1 MKLFKR
7 IFVLVLGVVVVAS
20 SCALT
25 LKAAIGVGAWD
36 ALAQTGYEVTGIA
49 VGTIGMCCN
58 FVCILI
64 QVLVLKKKFRPIQLL
79 QIPVSIL
86 LGVIINFMLYEVY
99 SNFTIDAYWMNVV
112 LLIVAYIISAFAV
125 GMVMVL
131 DIVTFA
137 LEGAC
142 MAVSKVTGKKFHVLR
157 QGVDVVSVILVI
169 VISFTAGVPLAV
181 REGTIIGMLLFG
193 PMMGIFMKLQKPVFK
208 KLGLIDYN

>member
-7 IFVLVLGVVVVAS
+7 ILVLVLGVVIVGC

-36 ALAQTGYEVTGIA
+36 ALAQTGYEVTGIE
-49 VGTIGMCCN
+49 VGTVGMCFN
-58 FVCILI
+58 FLCIFVQI
-64 QVLVLKKKFRPIQLL
+64 VVLKKKFRPIQFL
-79 QIPVSIL
+79 QIPLSIL

-99 SNFTIDAYWMNVV
+99 SVITIDAYWMNV
-112 LLIVAYIISAFAV
+112 LLLVVAYIISAFAV

-131 DIVTFA
+131 DMVTFA

-142 MAVSKVTGKKFHVLR
+142 MAVSNATGKKFHVLR
-157 QGVDVVSVILVI
+157 QGVDIVAIITVVT
-169 VISFTAGVPLAV
+169 ISLLFNVPLSV
-181 REGTIIGMLLFG
+181 REGTVIGMFLFG
-193 PMMGIFMKLQKPVFK
+193 PIMGIFMKLQKPVFK